1 MRRLVGVTVLAALAI
16 CASAAQAQPPHNSF
30 VVVNRTHASWLPR
43 DSVPVALPRWRA
55 WPGITR
61 SSGSGATLC
70 VGAKPGCYSSI
81 QTAVDAANEGD
92 TIRIAPGM
100 FVGGLVITK
109 SLDLQGAGAGET
121 VISGGGPVI
130 TIGTFGASNQPT
142 VAISGV
148 TITGGITSSTPNPFV
163 GEASVW
169 AAGGG
174 IEVPPGEDASGL
186 SPGAA
191 VTITNSVISGNRV
204 APTATLSSP
213 SGASCPDGPCPFAAA
228 IGGGIDN
235 WGTMTLRNT
244 RVMDNSV
251 GATPGL
257 PNLTSD
263 AEGGGIVNWFT
274 GTLSLTNS
282 VVSGNRA
289 VAAAPNGR
297 FADAGGI
304 FDKDGRMT
312 IENSVVSGNSAL
324 LTSVFPNSVVTLA
337 LAGGIHVSNSATA
350 SITNT
355 TISGNSV
362 RATNTVSDAVAF
374 SGGLHTDTDVT
385 VDNTT
390 IADNSVS
397 VTTLP
402 GAGTAYG
409 DSGGGYVRGT
419 ITNTR
424 FTRNTVAVTTAAGDA
439 IAAAGAAIL
448 RGTVTNSSITHN
460 TATATTTSGN
470 AIVVG
475 AGLVNL
481 ATLTLANSSVASN
494 TAAAAGP
501 TGIAQGGGIW
511 NGPFPGGPEIVQLT
525 FTNTSITN
533 NTIDADPAI
542 TRQGGGLYTAV
553 PVTIVHSTI
562 EHNTPDQCFGC

>member
-1 MRRLVGVTVLAALAI
+1 MRFLNRLFGMIAALCALAV
-16 CASAAQAQPPHNSF
+16 CVVAPASAAPPEGGWF
-30 VVVNRTHASWLPR
+30 DFT
-43 DSVPVALPRWRA
+43 
-55 WPGITR
+55 GITR
-61 SSGSGATLC
+61 SSSSGATLC
-70 VGAKPGCYSSI
+70 VGTKPACYSSI

-92 TIRIAPGM
+92 TIDIAPGL

-109 SLDLQGAGAGET
+109 RLELRGAGAGET

-148 TITGGITSSTPNPFV
+148 TITGGITSSSPESIPFL

-174 IEVPPGEDASGL
+174 IEVPPGQDASGL
-186 SPGAA
+186 LPGAT

-204 APTATLSSP
+204 APTATVP
-213 SGASCPDGPCPFAAA
+213 GAPCPDGPCPRAEAY
-228 IGGGIDN
+228 GGGIDN
-235 WGTMTLRNT
+235 WGTMMLRNT

-263 AEGGGIVNWFT
+263 AVGGGIVNWFT

-297 FADAGGI
+297 FAEAGGI
-304 FDKDGRMT
+304 SDKDGRMT
-312 IENSVVSGNSAL
+312 IENSVVSGNSVQ
-324 LTSVFPNSVVTLA
+324 LTSVFPNSVETLA
-337 LAGGIHVSNSATA
+337 LAGGIQVTRSSTA

-355 TISGNSV
+355 TILGNSV
-362 RATNTVSDAVAF
+362 SATNTVGDAVAF
-374 SGGLHTDTDVT
+374 SGGLHTDTDVP

-397 VTTLP
+397 VSTLP

-409 DSGGGYVRGT
+409 DSGGGYTHGT

-424 FTRNTVAVTTAAGDA
+424 FNRNTVTVTARSGDA

-448 RGTVTNSSITHN
+448 GGTVTNSSITHN

-475 AGLVNL
+475 AGLVNI
-481 ATLTLANSSVASN
+481 ATLTLANASVASN
-494 TAAAAGP
+494 TATAAGP

-511 NGPFPGGPEIVQLT
+511 NGPFPGGPEVVQLT
-525 FTNTSITN
+525 LTNTSITG
-533 NTIDADPAI
+533 NTLHAGPAI
-542 TRQGGGLYTAV
+542 TRLGGGLYTAV
-553 PVTIVHSTI
+553 PVTIVHSTV